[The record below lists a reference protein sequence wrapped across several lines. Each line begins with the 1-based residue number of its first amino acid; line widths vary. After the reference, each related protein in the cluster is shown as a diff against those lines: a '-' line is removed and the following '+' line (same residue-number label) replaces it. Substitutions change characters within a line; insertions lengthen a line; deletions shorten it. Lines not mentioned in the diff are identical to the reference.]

1 MNFTISPKPP
11 VYANTPGVF
20 NQTFEITQHQKRIQE
35 NFFMDESIWQKLYD
49 NISSVPLNSTIVG
62 FNVNLDRII
71 TVTPELL
78 SSPLLNLPILSELR
92 SRLLHSMETCTA
104 EEWFVT
110 DPQMYQQFTRLFA
123 DYGHRVIGGQA
134 GIAAVHLASIGIS
147 NVLCITHSVGPDTK
161 KILTDAGVHLLD
173 LKVDNESSSDT
184 IHLIFEY
191 PPGLVPLVKGGT
203 PRNNR
208 FIASP
213 AHTPKSVLI
222 PCDRMDALNQ
232 WIAQYTCAFL
242 SGYQYLQTDEE
253 FCMAA
258 DQCRLMKK
266 NNNRMRV
273 HVECVS
279 VTDNKIINGFLH
291 HILPVADSIGLNEH
305 ELVLLLHS
313 LNLKHEEPGIF
324 EILSPVQ
331 LVKGA
336 LLICKKSGLKRL
348 HLHTFGYYV
357 QVLRNDCANPEKS
370 LNALL
375 FAARAVAQAA
385 QGTHREISPAGLSA
399 IVEVDK
405 TFGPQISPG
414 IFRNNTHTI
423 VMIPTIIAKNI
434 KKSSGLGDIL
444 SSSAF
449 VADQF

>member
-1 MNFTISPKPP
+1 
-11 VYANTPGVF
+11 
-20 NQTFEITQHQKRIQE
+20 
-35 NFFMDESIWQKLYD
+35 MDESIWKELYE
-49 NISSVPLNSTIVG
+49 NISSIPLNSTIVG

-78 SSPLLNLPILSELR
+78 SSPLFNLPILSELR
-92 SRLLHSMETCTA
+92 SRLLHSMQTCTA

-110 DPQMYQQFTRLFA
+110 DPQMYQQFTQLFA
-123 DYGHRVIGGQA
+123 DYGHLVIGGQA
-134 GIAAVHLASIGIS
+134 GIAAVHLAKMGIS
-147 NVLCITHSVGPDTK
+147 NVLCITHSPGTDTK
-161 KILTDAGVHLLD
+161 KILTHAGVHLLD
-173 LKVDNESSSDT
+173 LKKDNEPSSDT

-191 PPGLVPLVKGGT
+191 PPGLVPLEKGVI

-213 AHTPKSVLI
+213 AHSPESVLI
-222 PCDRMDALNQ
+222 PKERMNAFSQ
-232 WIAQYTCAFL
+232 GIVQYTRAFL
-242 SGYQYLQTDEE
+242 SGYQYLQSDEE
-253 FCMAA
+253 FCKAA

-266 NNNRMRV
+266 NNHRMQV

-279 VTDNKIINGFLH
+279 VTDNKIINGFIH

-305 ELVLLLHS
+305 ELALLINS
-313 LNLKHEEPGIF
+313 LNLKYEEPGIF

-331 LVKGA
+331 LVNGA

-357 QVLRNDCANPEKS
+357 QVIRNDCAHPKKS

-375 FAARAVAQAA
+375 FAARAVAHAA
-385 QGTHREISPAGLSA
+385 QGTHMEISPDGISA
-399 IVEVDK
+399 IDEVDK

-414 IFRNNTHTI
+414 FFRTNTHTI
-423 VMIPTIIAKNI
+423 VIIPTIIAKDI

>member
-1 MNFTISPKPP
+1 VNFTLLSRPP
-11 VYANTPGVF
+11 IHANTPGVF
-20 NQTFEITQHQKRIQE
+20 NQSFEIKQHQKRIQG
-35 NFFMDESIWQKLYD
+35 NFFMDESIWKELYD

-78 SSPLLNLPILSELR
+78 SSPLFNLPILSELR
-92 SRLLHSMETCTA
+92 SRLLHSMQTCTA

-110 DPQMYQQFTRLFA
+110 DPHMYQQFTRLFA
-123 DYGHRVIGGQA
+123 DYGHLVIGGQA
-134 GIAAVHLASIGIS
+134 GIAAVHLATIGIS
-147 NVLCITHSVGPDTK
+147 NVICITHSPGPDTK

-173 LKVDNESSSDT
+173 LKKESEPSSDT

-191 PPGLVPLVKGGT
+191 PPGLVPLVKGVT

-213 AHTPKSVLI
+213 AHTPESVLI
-222 PCDRMDALNQ
+222 PCERMDAFSQ
-232 WIAQYTCAFL
+232 WIAQYTRAFL

-253 FCMAA
+253 FSNAA

-279 VTDNKIINGFLH
+279 VTDNKIINGFIH

-305 ELVLLLHS
+305 ELVLLLNS
-313 LNLKHEEPGIF
+313 LNSNNEEPGIF

-357 QVLRNDCANPEKS
+357 QVTRNDCAHPEKS
-370 LNALL
+370 LKALL

-385 QGTHREISPAGLSA
+385 QGTHTEISPAGISA

-414 IFRNNTHTI
+414 IFRTRTHTI
-423 VMIPTIIAKNI
+423 VMIPTIIAKDI
-434 KKSSGLGDIL
+434 KKSAGLGDIL

-449 VADQF
+449 VLDQF

>member
-1 MNFTISPKPP
+1 
-11 VYANTPGVF
+11 
-20 NQTFEITQHQKRIQE
+20 
-35 NFFMDESIWQKLYD
+35 MDESIWQKLYD
-49 NISSVPLNSTIVG
+49 NVSSIPLNSTIVG

-78 SSPLLNLPILSELR
+78 GSSLLNLPILSELR
-92 SRLLHSMETCTA
+92 LQLLHSMQTCTA

-110 DPQMYQQFTRLFA
+110 DPHMYQQFTRLFA
-123 DYGHRVIGGQA
+123 DYGYLVIGGQA
-134 GIAAVHLASIGIS
+134 GIAAVHLASSGIS
-147 NVLCITHSVGPDTK
+147 DVLCITHSPGPDTQ
-161 KILTDAGVHLLD
+161 KILTNAGVHLLD
-173 LKVDNESSSDT
+173 LKAGNEPSSDT

-191 PPGLVPLVKGGT
+191 PPGLVPLFKGVN

-213 AHTPKSVLI
+213 AHTTESVLI
-222 PCDRMDALNQ
+222 PGKKMNEFSQ
-232 WIAQYTCAFL
+232 EIAHYTRAFL

-253 FCMAA
+253 FCQAA
-258 DQCRLMKK
+258 EQCQLMKK

-279 VTDNKIINGFLH
+279 VNDNKIIRGFIK

-305 ELVLLLHS
+305 ELVLLLDC
-313 LNLKHEEPGIF
+313 LNSNNKDPKIF
-324 EILSPVQ
+324 EILSPLQ

-336 LLICKKSGLKRL
+336 LLVCKKSGLIRL

-357 QVLRNDCANPEKS
+357 QVIRNDCAHAEKS
-370 LNALL
+370 QNALL
-375 FAARAVAQAA
+375 SAARAVAQAA
-385 QGTHREISPAGLSA
+385 HGTHMEISTAGIIA
-399 IVEVDK
+399 IAEVDK

-414 IFRNNTHTI
+414 IFRTKTHTI
-423 VMIPTIIAKNI
+423 VMIPAIIVKDI

-449 VADQF
+449 VLDQF